1 MRNNISLY
9 ASIGIWI
16 AIKHLAHNHALHL
29 LNVAS
34 LPKRLPFSHCTLL
47 IHIHAI
53 SAIIPLKKWPGGV
66 MKGQLLVAAWP
77 ETSHT
82 SSGAETLQYGTTL
95 LFFTANVT

>member
-47 IHIHAI
+47 IYIHAI
-53 SAIIPLKKWPGGV
+53 SISHHPLKEMVWRWDEGSAVGGS
-66 MKGQLLVAAWP
+66 MARNISHQLW
-77 ETSHT
+77 
-82 SSGAETLQYGTTL
+82 G
-95 LFFTANVT
+95 